1 MEQLILTFGKNIRRM
16 MVLICCYIG
25 EIIFSKKNID
35 KLDLFKD
42 ILRCVFEIHGDS
54 DPIPIKWR
62 NYMKS
67 CRNLREEQV
76 NKILNIILDM
86 DCSGHDCTLKYL

>member
-1 MEQLILTFGKNIRRM
+1 M
-16 MVLICCYIG
+16 
-25 EIIFSKKNID
+25 
-35 KLDLFKD
+35 
-42 ILRCVFEIHGDS
+42 RCVFEIHGDS

-76 NKILNIILDM
+76 NKILNIILDR
-86 DCSGHDCTLKYL
+86 DCSGHDCTLEYL